1 MAFAFFA
8 IVMDYLFQSPRL
20 GFRQWQENDLTPFAV
35 LNADAAVMEF
45 FPSTFNL
52 EQTQEAIARY
62 QQHFATHGFGW
73 YAVDLLATGTFI
85 GFIGFSKTEM
95 DVSFSPCIEI
105 GWRLAK
111 PYWCK
116 GLATEGAQACLHHGW
131 HTLGFTEVYS
141 FTASI
146 NQRSARVMEKLG
158 MVHQGTFL
166 HPKVEKGHTLEE
178 HVLYRIIKPE

>member
-20 GFRQWQENDLTPFAV
+20 GFRTWQENDLPPFTE
-35 LNADAAVMEF
+35 LNADEEVMEF
-45 FPSTFNL
+45 FPSTL
-52 EQTQEAIARY
+52 SLQQTKEAIGRY
-62 QQHFATHGFGW
+62 QRHFKTHGFGW
-73 YAVDLLATGTFI
+73 YAVDLLATDTFI

-111 PYWCK
+111 PYWGK
-116 GLATEGAQACLHHGW
+116 GLATEGAQICLNYGW

-146 NQRSARVMEKLG
+146 NQRSARVMKKLG
-158 MVHQGTFL
+158 MVYQGTFL
-166 HPKVEKGHTLEE
+166 HPKVEKGHSLEE
-178 HVLYRIIKPE
+178 HRLYKVSKPE

>member
-20 GFRQWQENDLTPFAV
+20 GFRQWQQNDLNPFAA

-45 FPSTFNL
+45 FPSTLSL
-52 EQTQEAIARY
+52 EQTQEAIAQY
-62 QQHFATHGFGW
+62 QQHFATHDFGW
-73 YAVDLLATGTFI
+73 YAVDLLATGTFV

-95 DVSFSPCIEI
+95 NVSFSPCIEI

-111 PYWCK
+111 PYWGK

-131 HTLGFTEVYS
+131 RRLDFTEVYS

-146 NQRSARVMEKLG
+146 NHRSARVMEKLG
-158 MVHQGTFL
+158 MVYQGTFL
-166 HPKVEKGHTLEE
+166 HPKVEKRHLLEE
-178 HVLYRIIKPE
+178 HVLYKVKRAT